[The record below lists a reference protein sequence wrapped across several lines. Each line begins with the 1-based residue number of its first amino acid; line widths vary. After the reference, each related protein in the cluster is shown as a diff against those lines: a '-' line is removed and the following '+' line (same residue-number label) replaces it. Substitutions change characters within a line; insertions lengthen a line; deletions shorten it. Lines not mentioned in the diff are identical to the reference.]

1 MFDAADRK
9 FMKMALALAEKGA
22 GLSSPNPSVGCI
34 IVRDGRVVGRGMHE
48 YSLKDHAEVKALR
61 DAGGLSKG
69 ATAYVTLEPCC
80 HQGRTPPCVDG
91 LVRAG
96 IRRVVVGRID
106 PNSQVSGK
114 GIQRLKSSG
123 VRVDV
128 GLMSE
133 EAGGVI
139 ENFACRIVTG
149 FPLVVG
155 KVGMTLDG
163 KIGTGRPE
171 GRWITSQQS
180 REFGQRLRLRADAL
194 LVGVDT
200 VLADD
205 PALTYRGQARKA
217 RSLLRVILDSRL
229 RTPVSAGLFKTVL
242 QSPVVI
248 FCSRR
253 APKKR
258 QVELERRG
266 AEVVRVAHSPN
277 GLDLRA
283 VLRELGRR
291 NILELLVE
299 GGSSVHW
306 SFLSENL
313 VDKFYFIVAPL
324 VLGGTG
330 AIPAVGGRGY
340 RTIEDSAKFAVSKVF
355 AMGPDVILEAYPS
368 CSRSI
373 ISPWLFPEISP
384 SDVRGSSLALR
395 RK

>member
-1 MFDAADRK
+1 
-9 FMKMALALAEKGA
+9 
-22 GLSSPNPSVGCI
+22 
-34 IVRDGRVVGRGMHE
+34 MHE
-48 YSLKDHAEVKALR
+48 YSLKDHAEVRALR
-61 DAGGLSKG
+61 DAGGLSEG

-91 LVRAG
+91 LIRAG

-106 PNSQVSGK
+106 PNSEVSGK

-229 RTPVSAGLFKTVL
+229 RTPVSAGLFKTVP

-248 FCSRR
+248 FCGRG

-277 GLDLRA
+277 GLNLRA

-340 RTIEDSAKFAVSKVF
+340 RTIEDSAKFAVRKVF
-355 AMGPDVILEAYPS
+355 AMGPDLILEAYPS
-368 CSRSI
+368 SSRSI
-373 ISPWLFPEISP
+373 ISPWLSPEISP
-384 SDVRGSSLALR
+384 SDVRCSSLASR